1 MVYNG
6 RLYTVNAAFEQ
17 AEACAVKD
25 GKLVAIGSTA
35 AIREKYTA
43 ARELDLQGQPVYPGF
58 INPLFGQLTPTSK
71 RKPGA
76 AWSPVNSPIL
86 WF

>member
-17 AEACAVKD
+17 AEALAVKD
-25 GKLVAIGSTA
+25 GKLVAIGSTPV
-35 AIREKYTA
+35 IREKYTA
-43 ARELDLQGQPVYPGF
+43 ARELDLQEQPVYPSF
-58 INPLFGQLTPTSK
+58 INPLFGRLTPTSK
-71 RKPGA
+71 KRTGA
-76 AWSPVNSPIL
+76 AWNPVNSPIL